1 MNKTSCYSYFYIESA
16 GEIKEIGTDECGRTI
31 ADFVADERSNFDP
44 DEITEILGII
54 PDHTV
59 RMGERIKNSARVSR
73 FSSWKACAQDSE
85 PCFDVEEQLLNI
97 VEKLSP
103 LIPKILEIKKKY
115 NVVSGINIVPHI
127 YGEQSPALD
136 FGAKVIE
143 FCYLTGS
150 KIGVDIYVYNDGD
163 ENE

>member
-16 GEIKEIGTDECGRTI
+16 GEIKEIGTDERGRTI
-31 ADFVADERSNFDP
+31 ADFAAEENSNFDP

-54 PDHTV
+54 PDRTV
-59 RMGERIKNSARVSR
+59 RMGERIKNSARTSR
-73 FSSWKACAQDSE
+73 FSSWKACTQESE

-103 LIPKILEIKKKY
+103 IIPKIQEIKKKY

-127 YGEQSPALD
+127 YGEQTPALELE
-136 FGAKVIE
+136 AKIIE

-150 KIGVDIYVYNDGD
+150 KIGVDIYVCNDGD
-163 ENE
+163 EDE